1 MIEQLTTHQ
10 LQQLLKAKAIGMD
23 LSSYTKTEMI
33 NELEKRR
40 FEIIQDEQ
48 EEIEL
53 ALHWRRRY
61 IEEQYALANTEQQF
75 L

>member
-1 MIEQLTTHQ
+1 MIQQLTTQQ
-10 LQQLLKAKAIGMD
+10 LQQLLKAKAIGMY
-23 LSSYTKTEMI
+23 LASYTEIEIIK
-33 NELEKRR
+33 ELEKRR

-48 EEIEL
+48 DEIEL

-61 IEEQYALANTEQQF
+61 IEEQYALAHTEQNF

>member
-1 MIEQLTTHQ
+1 MIQQLTTQQ

-23 LSSYTKTEMI
+23 LASYTEAEIIK
-33 NELEKRR
+33 ELEKRR

-48 EEIEL
+48 DEIEL
-53 ALHWRRRY
+53 ALYWRRRY
-61 IEEQYALANTEQQF
+61 IEEQYALAHTEQNF